1 MCGHTEAIYKRR
13 FTMASDKRFEVSLAL
28 NIQEVKDEGAT
39 PFFDNTLTYH
49 DMTYDGV
56 VALESMLMGV
66 LTQLNEAGVLKA
78 MELGLGD
85 QLAAMG
91 LGDKVAALSAKQ

>member
-1 MCGHTEAIYKRR
+1 
-13 FTMASDKRFEVSLAL
+13 MAEKRFEVSLTL
-28 NIQEVKDEGAT
+28 NIKESKDEGFT

-56 VALESMLMGV
+56 VALEGMLMDV
-66 LTQLNEAGVLKA
+66 LAQLNEAGILKA

-85 QLAAMG
+85 KLAALG
-91 LGDKVAALSAKQ
+91 FGDKVAALAARQ